1 MTRILVVD
9 DEPQILRAL
18 AANLKARGYAVDLAG
33 TGEAALTLAQRH
45 RPDAVILDL
54 GLPGMDGLEVI
65 EGLRGWTDV
74 PIVVLSVRERE
85 AEQVAALDAG
95 ADDYVT
101 KPFGMGELLARVRA
115 ALRRSTPDETG
126 AVVETEN
133 FRIDLAAKRVT
144 DAAGEDVRLTP
155 TEWGIVEV
163 MARHPGMLVSQQ
175 QLLRE
180 VWGPQYATETNYLRV
195 YLAQIRR
202 KLEPDPARPRYFIT
216 EPGMGYRFQG

>member
-33 TGEAALTLAQRH
+33 TGEAALTLAQQH

-85 AEQVAALDAG
+85 AEKVAALDAG

-101 KPFGMGELLARVRA
+101 KPFGMGELLARLRA
-115 ALRRSTPDETG
+115 ALRRSRPDETG
-126 AVVETEN
+126 AIVQTEH

-144 DAAGEDVRLTP
+144 DGSGEDVRLTP

-163 MARHPGMLVSQQ
+163 LARHPGMLVSQQ

-202 KLEPDPARPRYFIT
+202 KLEPDPSRPRYFIT
-216 EPGMGYRFQG
+216 EQRMGYRFEP

>member
-1 MTRILVVD
+1 VTRILVVD

-18 AANLKARGYAVDLAG
+18 AANLRARGYAVDLAG

-54 GLPGMDGLEVI
+54 GLPGIDGLEVI

-85 AEQVAALDAG
+85 AEKVAALDAG

-115 ALRRSTPDETG
+115 ALRRSTPGETG
-126 AVVETEN
+126 ATVETEH

-144 DAAGEDVRLTP
+144 DASGEDVRLTP

-202 KLEPDPARPRYFIT
+202 KLEPDPSQPRYFIT
-216 EPGMGYRFQG
+216 EPRMGYRFEP